1 MGGFD
6 FIEFG
11 PLLRGFC
18 EKSVGLLLS
27 SWCLCFFV
35 IWEEEFVF
43 DGEAVA
49 LLEKEC
55 VLN

>member
-1 MGGFD
+1 MFS
-6 FIEFG
+6 FRMVFVF
-11 PLLRGFC
+11 FC
-18 EKSVGLLLS
+18 DLGRRV
-27 SWCLCFFV
+27 
-35 IWEEEFVF
+35 FVF

>member
-1 MGGFD
+1 
-6 FIEFG
+6 
-11 PLLRGFC
+11 
-18 EKSVGLLLS
+18 
-27 SWCLCFFV
+27 V

-55 VLN
+55 VLNLNPLQLHV

>member
-1 MGGFD
+1 VF
-6 FIEFG
+6 
-11 PLLRGFC
+11 
-18 EKSVGLLLS
+18 LS
-27 SWCLCFFV
+27 AWCLCFFV

-55 VLN
+55 VLNLNPLQLHV